1 MNLQQFRFV
10 RETIR
15 RDFNLTAAAKSLYT
29 SQPGVSKA
37 IMEFEQ
43 ELGVQIFERH
53 GKRIKGLTKP
63 GHAVAEVV
71 ERINHEIDNLKRVSD
86 EYARRDQGRLVI
98 ACTHTQARYA
108 LPAVIPAFREQFPK
122 VKLALAEGSPTQLA
136 DMLLNGQAD
145 LAIATESLAQT
156 PGLAS
161 VPCYR
166 WQHAVVFTPDHPLAK
181 RYDANGTLT
190 LADLAEFPI
199 VTYDLAFSGR
209 RHIDES
215 FASAGLQPEIVLA
228 AIDADVIKT
237 YVSLGLGIG
246 IIAAMAHD
254 PKQDQGLQC
263 APAGHLFGQQTA
275 RVAVRQGEF
284 LRDYVYTF
292 ISMLAP
298 DLKPAEI
305 RALIRPNI

>member
-1 MNLQQFRFV
+1 MS
-10 RETIR
+10 EAT
-15 RDFNLTAAAKSLYT
+15 T
-29 SQPGVSKA
+29 SEIG
-37 IMEFEQ
+37 
-43 ELGVQIFERH
+43 
-53 GKRIKGLTKP
+53 
-63 GHAVAEVV
+63 
-71 ERINHEIDNLKRVSD
+71 IDNFKIGETQAVKD

-215 FASAGLQPEIVLA
+215 FASAGLQPEIALA

-254 PKQDQGLQC
+254 PKQDQ
-263 APAGHLFGQQTA
+263 
-275 RVAVRQGEF
+275 
-284 LRDYVYTF
+284 
-292 ISMLAP
+292 
-298 DLKPAEI
+298 
-305 RALIRPNI
+305 